1 MSKRIDAIAMQS
13 ATLTQRRLRIHQ
25 RKLALHDDAMAMC
38 KQPSTLA
45 CAAFA
50 GFVLARI
57 IPMAGAVGLRPSP
70 DGTGTSGMSS
80 IANTIRVVLIGVAP
94 TLVRQAIAAGL
105 ASLNN
110 PPEQQR

>member
-1 MSKRIDAIAMQS
+1 MSKRLDTIALQS

-25 RKLALHDDAMAMC
+25 RKQALHDDAMALC

-50 GFVLARI
+50 GFVLART
-57 IPMAGAVGLRPSP
+57 IPMAGTVGLRPSP
-70 DGTGTSGMSS
+70 DATGASGMSS
-80 IANTIRVVLIGVAP
+80 IANTLRVVLIGVAP
-94 TLVRQAIAAGL
+94 TLIRQAITAGL
-105 ASLNN
+105 ASLNS